1 MGKADHLPKP
11 KKGERIAGSGRKPG
25 TPNKITRTVK
35 EIIAGA
41 VQAAQEDPKHPANV
55 AVFSKTHPREFW
67 QVASKLIPEEIK
79 ATLAGQVRYEIGVV
93 VEAMGATPAPGGG
106 DPEGGGGQ

>member
-1 MGKADHLPKP
+1 MPRGEHLPKP
-11 KKGERIAGSGRKPG
+11 KKGERTPGSGRKPG

-35 EIIAGA
+35 ELVAGA
-41 VQAAQEDPKHPANV
+41 VDAAQRDPAHPANLANF
-55 AVFSKTHPREFW
+55 AVTHPKEFW

-79 ATLAGQVRYEIGVV
+79 AAITGQVRYEVGVV

>member
-1 MGKADHLPKP
+1 MGRADHLPKP
-11 KKGERIAGSGRKPG
+11 KKGERTPGSGRKAG

>member
-1 MGKADHLPKP
+1 MPRGEHLPKP
-11 KKGERIAGSGRKPG
+11 KKGERTPGSGRKPG

-55 AVFSKTHPREFW
+55 ANFAKTHPKEFW

-79 ATLAGQVRYEIGVV
+79 ATLAGQVRYEVGVV
-93 VEAMGATPAPGGG
+93 VEAMGGGK
-106 DPEGGGGQ
+106 PEEPPKG